1 MNKKNAR
8 LFLITTM
15 LFIMSSVSAFA
26 AETDIATVN
35 AEKFGVL
42 TILPPLV
49 AIVLAFVTKNVI
61 VSLVLGV
68 MSGGFLLNLNGMNV
82 FSALFSS
89 FLDLVDRAI
98 AALADPWNAGI
109 ILQVLAIGGV
119 INLVAKMGGAKAIAE
134 ALAKKAKN
142 ARSAH
147 LITWASGLLVFFDDY
162 ANSLIIGPMMRP
174 VTDKMKISRERLAF
188 VIELNVHAEFSGRND
203 LLIDGQKFSGNA
215 QYNYKNKV
223 MHHGT
228 LLFSSEI
235 NDLSNAL
242 KVKPSKFQGK
252 SVKSV
257 KSRVT
262 NISSHLD
269 KEMTVLEFKDY
280 LMNFINKRDENSH
293 FYELNDKDVES
304 INKLVEEK
312 YSTWEWN
319 FGYSPKYSLYNEV
332 KYPGGNLEFSLY
344 VHDGLIKDIKF
355 FGDFFGKEDISFIEN
370 KLRNVKHN
378 EYSIKSALEDVDINN
393 YFLNCNIDILVS
405 GIMGAK

>member
-1 MNKKNAR
+1 MLLINNTNTNAYFNLAMEEYFLKNTNEDIFLLWQNENSIIVGKNQNTLSEINYDYVKENNIKVVRR
-8 LFLITTM
+8 L
-15 LFIMSSVSAFA
+15 
-26 AETDIATVN
+26 
-35 AEKFGVL
+35 
-42 TILPPLV
+42 
-49 AIVLAFVTKNVI
+49 
-61 VSLVLGV
+61 
-68 MSGGFLLNLNGMNV
+68 SGGGAV
-82 FSALFSS
+82 FHDLGNINFTFISCNDNSFSD
-89 FLDLVDRAI
+89 FKKFTMPIV
-98 AALADPWNAGI
+98 
-109 ILQVLAIGGV
+109 
-119 INLVAKMGGAKAIAE
+119 E
-134 ALAKKAKN
+134 ALK
-142 ARSAH
+142 
-147 LITWASGLLVFFDDY
+147 
-162 ANSLIIGPMMRP
+162 
-174 VTDKMKISRERLAF
+174 
-188 VIELNVHAEFSGRND
+188 ELNVHAEFSGRND

-280 LMNFINKRDENSH
+280 LMDFINKRDENSH

-319 FGYSPKYSLYNEV
+319 FGYSPKYSLNNEL
-332 KYPGGNLEFSLY
+332 KYPGGNVEFSLD

-355 FGDFFGKEDISFIEN
+355 FGDFFGKEDISFIED

-393 YFLNCNIDILVS
+393 YFLNYNMDILIS
-405 GIMGAK
+405 GFMGAK

>member
-1 MNKKNAR
+1 MLLINNTNTNAYFNLAMEEYFLKNTNEDIFLLWQNENSIIVGKNQNTLSEINYDYVKENNIKVVRR
-8 LFLITTM
+8 L
-15 LFIMSSVSAFA
+15 
-26 AETDIATVN
+26 
-35 AEKFGVL
+35 
-42 TILPPLV
+42 
-49 AIVLAFVTKNVI
+49 
-61 VSLVLGV
+61 
-68 MSGGFLLNLNGMNV
+68 SGGGAV
-82 FSALFSS
+82 FHDLGNINFTFISCNDNSFSD
-89 FLDLVDRAI
+89 FKKFTMPIV
-98 AALADPWNAGI
+98 
-109 ILQVLAIGGV
+109 
-119 INLVAKMGGAKAIAE
+119 E
-134 ALAKKAKN
+134 ALK
-142 ARSAH
+142 
-147 LITWASGLLVFFDDY
+147 
-162 ANSLIIGPMMRP
+162 
-174 VTDKMKISRERLAF
+174 
-188 VIELNVHAEFSGRND
+188 ELNVHAEFSGRND

-269 KEMTVLEFKDY
+269 KKMTVLEFKDY
-280 LMNFINKRDENSH
+280 LMDFINKRDDNSH

-319 FGYSPKYSLYNEV
+319 FGYSPKYSLNNEL
-332 KYPGGNLEFSLY
+332 KYPGGNVEFSLD

>member
-1 MNKKNAR
+1 MLLINNTNTNAYFNLAMEEYFLKNTNEDIFLLWQNENSIIVGKNQNTLSEINYDYVKENNIKVVRR
-8 LFLITTM
+8 L
-15 LFIMSSVSAFA
+15 
-26 AETDIATVN
+26 
-35 AEKFGVL
+35 
-42 TILPPLV
+42 
-49 AIVLAFVTKNVI
+49 
-61 VSLVLGV
+61 
-68 MSGGFLLNLNGMNV
+68 SGGGAV
-82 FSALFSS
+82 FHDLGNINFTFISCNDNSFSD
-89 FLDLVDRAI
+89 FKKFTMPIV
-98 AALADPWNAGI
+98 
-109 ILQVLAIGGV
+109 
-119 INLVAKMGGAKAIAE
+119 E
-134 ALAKKAKN
+134 ALK
-142 ARSAH
+142 
-147 LITWASGLLVFFDDY
+147 
-162 ANSLIIGPMMRP
+162 
-174 VTDKMKISRERLAF
+174 
-188 VIELNVHAEFSGRND
+188 ELNVHAEFSGRND

-269 KEMTVLEFKDY
+269 KKMTVLEFKDY
-280 LMNFINKRDENSH
+280 LMDFINKRDENSH

-319 FGYSPKYSLYNEV
+319 FGYSPKYYLYNEV
-332 KYPGGNLEFSLY
+332 KYPGGNLEFSLD

>member
-1 MNKKNAR
+1 MLLINNTNTNAYFNLAMEEYFLKNTNEDIFLLWQNENSIIVGKNQNTLSEINYDYVKENNIKVVRR
-8 LFLITTM
+8 L
-15 LFIMSSVSAFA
+15 
-26 AETDIATVN
+26 
-35 AEKFGVL
+35 
-42 TILPPLV
+42 
-49 AIVLAFVTKNVI
+49 
-61 VSLVLGV
+61 
-68 MSGGFLLNLNGMNV
+68 SGGGAV
-82 FSALFSS
+82 FHDLGNINFTFISCNDNSFSD
-89 FLDLVDRAI
+89 FKKFTMPIV
-98 AALADPWNAGI
+98 
-109 ILQVLAIGGV
+109 
-119 INLVAKMGGAKAIAE
+119 E
-134 ALAKKAKN
+134 ALK
-142 ARSAH
+142 
-147 LITWASGLLVFFDDY
+147 
-162 ANSLIIGPMMRP
+162 
-174 VTDKMKISRERLAF
+174 
-188 VIELNVHAEFSGRND
+188 ELNVHAEFSGRND

-280 LMNFINKRDENSH
+280 LMDFINKRDENSH
-293 FYELNDKDVES
+293 FYELNDKDIES

-319 FGYSPKYSLYNEV
+319 FGYSPKYSLNNEL
-332 KYPGGNLEFSLY
+332 KYPGGNVEFSLD

-355 FGDFFGKEDISFIEN
+355 FGDFFGKEDISFIED

-393 YFLNCNIDILVS
+393 YFLNCNIDILIS

>member
-1 MNKKNAR
+1 MLLINNTNTNAYFNLAMEEYFLKNTNEDIFLLWQNENSIIVGKNQNTLSEINYDYVKENNIKVVRR
-8 LFLITTM
+8 L
-15 LFIMSSVSAFA
+15 
-26 AETDIATVN
+26 
-35 AEKFGVL
+35 
-42 TILPPLV
+42 
-49 AIVLAFVTKNVI
+49 
-61 VSLVLGV
+61 
-68 MSGGFLLNLNGMNV
+68 SGGGAV
-82 FSALFSS
+82 FHDLGNINFTFISCNDNSFSD
-89 FLDLVDRAI
+89 FKKFTMPIV
-98 AALADPWNAGI
+98 
-109 ILQVLAIGGV
+109 
-119 INLVAKMGGAKAIAE
+119 E
-134 ALAKKAKN
+134 ALK
-142 ARSAH
+142 
-147 LITWASGLLVFFDDY
+147 
-162 ANSLIIGPMMRP
+162 
-174 VTDKMKISRERLAF
+174 
-188 VIELNVHAEFSGRND
+188 ELNVHAEFSGRND

-269 KEMTVLEFKDY
+269 KKMTVLEFKDY
-280 LMNFINKRDENSH
+280 LMDFINKRDENSH

-312 YSTWEWN
+312 YGTWEWN

-332 KYPGGNLEFSLY
+332 KYPGGNLEFSLD

>member
-1 MNKKNAR
+1 MLLINNTNTNAYFNLAMEEYFLKNTNEDIFLLWQNENSIIVGKNQNTLSEINYDYVKENNIKVVRR
-8 LFLITTM
+8 L
-15 LFIMSSVSAFA
+15 
-26 AETDIATVN
+26 
-35 AEKFGVL
+35 
-42 TILPPLV
+42 
-49 AIVLAFVTKNVI
+49 
-61 VSLVLGV
+61 
-68 MSGGFLLNLNGMNV
+68 SGGGAV
-82 FSALFSS
+82 FHDLGNINFTFISCNDNSFSD
-89 FLDLVDRAI
+89 FKKFTMPIV
-98 AALADPWNAGI
+98 
-109 ILQVLAIGGV
+109 
-119 INLVAKMGGAKAIAE
+119 E
-134 ALAKKAKN
+134 ALK
-142 ARSAH
+142 
-147 LITWASGLLVFFDDY
+147 
-162 ANSLIIGPMMRP
+162 
-174 VTDKMKISRERLAF
+174 
-188 VIELNVHAEFSGRND
+188 ELNVHAEFSGRND

-269 KEMTVLEFKDY
+269 KKMTVLEFKDY
-280 LMNFINKRDENSH
+280 LMDFINKRDENSH

-319 FGYSPKYSLYNEV
+319 FGYSPKYSLYNEL
-332 KYPGGNLEFSLY
+332 KYPGGNVEFSLD

-378 EYSIKSALEDVDINN
+378 EYSIKSALENVDINN

>member
-1 MNKKNAR
+1 MLLINNTNTNAYFNLAMEEYFLKNTNEDIFLLWQNENSIIVGKNQNTLSEINYDYVKENNIKVVRR
-8 LFLITTM
+8 L
-15 LFIMSSVSAFA
+15 
-26 AETDIATVN
+26 
-35 AEKFGVL
+35 
-42 TILPPLV
+42 
-49 AIVLAFVTKNVI
+49 
-61 VSLVLGV
+61 
-68 MSGGFLLNLNGMNV
+68 SGGGAV
-82 FSALFSS
+82 FHDLGNINFTFISCNDNSFSD
-89 FLDLVDRAI
+89 FKKFTMPIV
-98 AALADPWNAGI
+98 
-109 ILQVLAIGGV
+109 
-119 INLVAKMGGAKAIAE
+119 E
-134 ALAKKAKN
+134 ALK
-142 ARSAH
+142 
-147 LITWASGLLVFFDDY
+147 
-162 ANSLIIGPMMRP
+162 
-174 VTDKMKISRERLAF
+174 
-188 VIELNVHAEFSGRND
+188 ELNVHAEFSGRND

-269 KEMTVLEFKDY
+269 KKMTVLEFKDY
-280 LMNFINKRDENSH
+280 LMDFINKRDENSH
-293 FYELNDKDVES
+293 FYELNDKDIES

-319 FGYSPKYSLYNEV
+319 FGYSPKYSLYNEL
-332 KYPGGNLEFSLY
+332 KYPGGNVEFSLD

-355 FGDFFGKEDISFIEN
+355 FGDFFGKEDISFIED

>member
-1 MNKKNAR
+1 MLLINNTNTNAYFNLAMEEYFLKNTNEDIFLLWQNENSIIVGKNQNTLSEINYDYVKENNIKVVRR
-8 LFLITTM
+8 L
-15 LFIMSSVSAFA
+15 
-26 AETDIATVN
+26 
-35 AEKFGVL
+35 
-42 TILPPLV
+42 
-49 AIVLAFVTKNVI
+49 
-61 VSLVLGV
+61 
-68 MSGGFLLNLNGMNV
+68 SGGGAV
-82 FSALFSS
+82 FHDLGNINFTFISCNDNSFSD
-89 FLDLVDRAI
+89 FKKFTMPIV
-98 AALADPWNAGI
+98 
-109 ILQVLAIGGV
+109 
-119 INLVAKMGGAKAIAE
+119 E
-134 ALAKKAKN
+134 ALK
-142 ARSAH
+142 
-147 LITWASGLLVFFDDY
+147 
-162 ANSLIIGPMMRP
+162 
-174 VTDKMKISRERLAF
+174 
-188 VIELNVHAEFSGRND
+188 ELNVHAEFSGRND

-269 KEMTVLEFKDY
+269 KKMTVLEFKDY
-280 LMNFINKRDENSH
+280 LMDFINKRDENSH

-304 INKLVEEK
+304 INKLVEDK

-332 KYPGGNLEFSLY
+332 KYPGGNLEFSLD

>member
-1 MNKKNAR
+1 MLLINNTNTNAYFNLAMEEYFLKNTNEDIFLLWQNENSIIVGKNQNTLSEINYDYVKENNIKVVRR
-8 LFLITTM
+8 L
-15 LFIMSSVSAFA
+15 
-26 AETDIATVN
+26 
-35 AEKFGVL
+35 
-42 TILPPLV
+42 
-49 AIVLAFVTKNVI
+49 
-61 VSLVLGV
+61 
-68 MSGGFLLNLNGMNV
+68 SGGGAV
-82 FSALFSS
+82 FHDLGNINFTFISCNDNSFSD
-89 FLDLVDRAI
+89 FKKFTMPIV
-98 AALADPWNAGI
+98 
-109 ILQVLAIGGV
+109 
-119 INLVAKMGGAKAIAE
+119 E
-134 ALAKKAKN
+134 ALK
-142 ARSAH
+142 
-147 LITWASGLLVFFDDY
+147 
-162 ANSLIIGPMMRP
+162 
-174 VTDKMKISRERLAF
+174 
-188 VIELNVHAEFSGRND
+188 ELNVHAEFSGRND

-280 LMNFINKRDENSH
+280 LMDFINKRDDNSH

-319 FGYSPKYSLYNEV
+319 FGYSPKYSLNNEL
-332 KYPGGNLEFSLY
+332 KYPGGNVEFSLD

-355 FGDFFGKEDISFIEN
+355 FGDFFGKEDISFIED

>member
-1 MNKKNAR
+1 MLLINNTNTNAYFNLAMEEYFLKNTNEDIFLLWQNENSIIVGKNQNTLSEINYDYVKENNIKVVRR
-8 LFLITTM
+8 L
-15 LFIMSSVSAFA
+15 
-26 AETDIATVN
+26 
-35 AEKFGVL
+35 
-42 TILPPLV
+42 
-49 AIVLAFVTKNVI
+49 
-61 VSLVLGV
+61 
-68 MSGGFLLNLNGMNV
+68 SGGGAV
-82 FSALFSS
+82 FHDLGNINFTFISCNDNSFSD
-89 FLDLVDRAI
+89 FKKFTMPIV
-98 AALADPWNAGI
+98 
-109 ILQVLAIGGV
+109 
-119 INLVAKMGGAKAIAE
+119 E
-134 ALAKKAKN
+134 ALK
-142 ARSAH
+142 
-147 LITWASGLLVFFDDY
+147 
-162 ANSLIIGPMMRP
+162 
-174 VTDKMKISRERLAF
+174 
-188 VIELNVHAEFSGRND
+188 ELNVHAEFSGRND

-269 KEMTVLEFKDY
+269 KKMTVLEFKDY
-280 LMNFINKRDENSH
+280 LMDFINKRDENSH
-293 FYELNDKDVES
+293 FYELNDKDIES

-319 FGYSPKYSLYNEV
+319 FGYSPKYSLYNEL
-332 KYPGGNLEFSLY
+332 KYPGGNVEFSLD

>member
-1 MNKKNAR
+1 MLLINNTNTNAYFNLAMEEYFLKNTNEDIFLLWQNENSIIVGKNQNTLSEINYDYVKENNIKVVRR
-8 LFLITTM
+8 L
-15 LFIMSSVSAFA
+15 
-26 AETDIATVN
+26 
-35 AEKFGVL
+35 
-42 TILPPLV
+42 
-49 AIVLAFVTKNVI
+49 
-61 VSLVLGV
+61 
-68 MSGGFLLNLNGMNV
+68 SGGGAV
-82 FSALFSS
+82 FHDLGNINFTFISCNDNSFSD
-89 FLDLVDRAI
+89 FKKFTMPIV
-98 AALADPWNAGI
+98 
-109 ILQVLAIGGV
+109 
-119 INLVAKMGGAKAIAE
+119 E
-134 ALAKKAKN
+134 ALK
-142 ARSAH
+142 
-147 LITWASGLLVFFDDY
+147 
-162 ANSLIIGPMMRP
+162 
-174 VTDKMKISRERLAF
+174 
-188 VIELNVHAEFSGRND
+188 ELNVHAEFSGRND

-269 KEMTVLEFKDY
+269 KKMTVLEFKDY
-280 LMNFINKRDENSH
+280 LMDFINKRDENSH

-319 FGYSPKYSLYNEV
+319 FGHSPKYSLYNEV
-332 KYPGGNLEFSLY
+332 KYPGGNLEFSLD

>member
-1 MNKKNAR
+1 MLLINNTNTNAYFNLAMEEYFLKNTNEDIFLLWQNENSIIVGKNQNTLSEINYDYVKENNIKVVRR
-8 LFLITTM
+8 L
-15 LFIMSSVSAFA
+15 
-26 AETDIATVN
+26 
-35 AEKFGVL
+35 
-42 TILPPLV
+42 
-49 AIVLAFVTKNVI
+49 
-61 VSLVLGV
+61 
-68 MSGGFLLNLNGMNV
+68 SGGGAV
-82 FSALFSS
+82 FHDLGNINFTFISCNDNSFSD
-89 FLDLVDRAI
+89 FKKFTMPIV
-98 AALADPWNAGI
+98 
-109 ILQVLAIGGV
+109 
-119 INLVAKMGGAKAIAE
+119 E
-134 ALAKKAKN
+134 ALK
-142 ARSAH
+142 
-147 LITWASGLLVFFDDY
+147 
-162 ANSLIIGPMMRP
+162 
-174 VTDKMKISRERLAF
+174 
-188 VIELNVHAEFSGRND
+188 ELNVHAEFSGRND

-235 NDLSNAL
+235 NNLSNAL

-280 LMNFINKRDENSH
+280 LMDFINKRDENSH

-319 FGYSPKYSLYNEV
+319 FGYSPKYSLYNEL
-332 KYPGGNLEFSLY
+332 KYPGGNVEFSLD

-378 EYSIKSALEDVDINN
+378 EYSIKSALEGVDINN

>member
-1 MNKKNAR
+1 MLLINNTNTNAYFNLAMEEYFLKNTNEDIFLLWQNENSIIVGKNQNTLSEINYDYVKENNIKVVRR
-8 LFLITTM
+8 L
-15 LFIMSSVSAFA
+15 
-26 AETDIATVN
+26 
-35 AEKFGVL
+35 
-42 TILPPLV
+42 
-49 AIVLAFVTKNVI
+49 
-61 VSLVLGV
+61 
-68 MSGGFLLNLNGMNV
+68 SGGGAV
-82 FSALFSS
+82 FHDLGNINFTFISCNDNSFSD
-89 FLDLVDRAI
+89 FKKFTMPIV
-98 AALADPWNAGI
+98 
-109 ILQVLAIGGV
+109 
-119 INLVAKMGGAKAIAE
+119 E
-134 ALAKKAKN
+134 ALK
-142 ARSAH
+142 
-147 LITWASGLLVFFDDY
+147 
-162 ANSLIIGPMMRP
+162 
-174 VTDKMKISRERLAF
+174 
-188 VIELNVHAEFSGRND
+188 ELNVHAEFSGRND

-280 LMNFINKRDENSH
+280 LMDFINKRDENSH

-332 KYPGGNLEFSLY
+332 KYPGGNLEFSLD